1 MVNKTKQ
8 IQQLMPQKP
17 AQPKPLTKEEQAQ
30 QIARFFTQKREQYFQ
45 LILANTL
52 QNPNALN
59 KIDHK
64 TSVLACVEI
73 ALQAA
78 DYALEKLF
86 PPPEEK
92 KEDAE

>member
-1 MVNKTKQ
+1 
-8 IQQLMPQKP
+8 MPQKP
-17 AQPKPLTKEEQAQ
+17 APAQRPLTKEEQAQ

-52 QNPNALN
+52 QNPNCKL
-59 KIDHK
+59 DLK
-64 TSVLACVEI
+64 TCVDLS
-73 ALQAA
+73 LQAA

-86 PPPEEK
+86 PLPEEK